1 MRTKLG
7 MWALVLGVAIS
18 VVGCA
23 SPPTAAIDAAK
34 ASLAQAVAGGAG
46 EYAPGSL
53 TAAQDAQ
60 AALDA
65 EVNVQAGAW
74 MKTYTKAS
82 ELAVAAKAAGDRAL
96 SDATAGKA
104 KVKAEATTA
113 VDDAK
118 KAVADAEAQLA
129 KAPKGKG
136 SAADLA
142 AMKTD
147 LTNAAASVAD
157 AATALGAERF
167 ADAKA
172 RAAAATK
179 AATSVTT
186 AIETAMSAKKPA
198 AAKMPMGAKKR

>member
-1 MRTKLG
+1 MRNKLG
-7 MWALVLGVAIS
+7 MLALFLGVAIS

-23 SPPTAAIDAAK
+23 SPPTAAIDGAK
-34 ASLAQAVAGGAG
+34 ASVAAAVAGGAG
-46 EYAPGSL
+46 QYAVESL

-65 EVNVQAGAW
+65 ELNVQAGAW
-74 MKTYTKAS
+74 IKTYTKAND
-82 ELAVAAKAAGDRAL
+82 LAVAAKTAGDKAL
-96 SDATAGKA
+96 SDAAAGKA
-104 KVKAEATTA
+104 KAKADATAA
-113 VDDAK
+113 VEGAK
-118 KAVADAEAQLA
+118 KALADAEAQLA

-147 LTNAAASVAD
+147 LTNAGTSIAD

-167 ADAKA
+167 ADATA

-179 AATSVTT
+179 AATSVTA
-186 AIETAMSAKKPA
+186 AIEAATSAKGAKPA
-198 AAKMPMGAKKR
+198 ARR